1 MYYCLFINFLK
12 ENLIIPNEEMMAII
26 NVFFSQIIYQERDS
40 ITLEKDNDFDSK
52 TNFEIEKGKNFLC
65 FIKHCFIKS
74 GIIKPENLIKHAMKI
89 DAVSNVEIKNEK
101 HNLNPIIQIKIK
113 EYIYSSYIFLPKK
126 IYNLSKNSY
135 NYFFDNTDLDMNKLN
150 LTNIRDIITN
160 LIQYSLVLNDDF
172 LPTEYLIYTLYLLKD
187 FEKKSSK

>member
-1 MYYCLFINFLK
+1 
-12 ENLIIPNEEMMAII
+12 MMAII

-65 FIKHCFIKS
+65 FIKYCFIKS
-74 GIIKPENLIKHAMKI
+74 NTFKPEAVIRKAMKI
-89 DAVSNVEIKNEK
+89 EGNFSFVEIKNDK
-101 HNLNPIIQIKIK
+101 KNLRPVIQIKIK
-113 EYIYSSYIFLPKK
+113 DYIYSSYIFPPKR
-126 IYNLSKNSY
+126 IYNLSKLSF
-135 NYFFDNTDLDMNKLN
+135 NYFFDNTDLDINKLN

-187 FEKKSSK
+187 FEGKNTK